1 MKKNMK
7 YRSLHEDGKPLV
19 VEYTVDSDS
28 VQAVVVNTDRQKT
41 KQRTRTQNMNYA
53 AYVAALHTT
62 GVTQ

>member
-1 MKKNMK
+1 MKKTMK

-28 VQAVVVNTDRQKT
+28 VQGSPTT
-41 KQRTRTQNMNYA
+41 EKQVAQRRTRTQNMNYA

-62 GVTQ
+62 GVAQ